1 MKPLKIL
8 AWLSWLIAALALAAT
23 GIGLFYQDGGSAF
36 SFTTLRGQIVQIYG
50 QGLYHY
56 DTPLLAL
63 GNRAADAVTLIVGI
77 PLLVVS
83 MLLYRRG
90 RLRGG
95 LLLTGTLAYFLYYYG
110 SMAFGT
116 AYNPLFLV
124 YVALFSSS
132 LFAFVL
138 SLTSFDITALP
149 GHFST
154 RLPRRGIAVLMFVA
168 ALSLLVVWIGLSIVP
183 ALLQGKAPPEVAS
196 YTTAITDVVDLGVIV
211 PALTVTS
218 VLLLRRVPLGYLL
231 ASTILV
237 FTAVLGA
244 NLITAGIVQLLARV
258 VTIGQF
264 IGFTMPFGI
273 LTLFDLWLTV
283 VLFRNFSESA
293 TWQSETLREAHA

>member
-1 MKPLKIL
+1 MKTSKAVI
-8 AWLSWLIAALALAAT
+8 WLSSLIVVLALVAA
-23 GIGLFYQDGGSAF
+23 GIGLFWQDGASPF
-36 SFTTLRGQIVQIYG
+36 SFMTLRGQIVQIYG

-63 GNRAADAVTLIVGI
+63 GNRAGDAVTLIVGI

-90 RLRGG
+90 SLRGG
-95 LLLTGTLAYFLYYYG
+95 LLLTGALAYFLYYYG
-110 SMAFGT
+110 SIAFST
-116 AYNPLFLV
+116 AYNPLFLI
-124 YVALFSSS
+124 YVALFSAS

-138 SLTSFDITALP
+138 SLMSFDIAALP

-168 ALSLLVVWIGLSIVP
+168 ALSLLIVWIGLSIVP

-211 PALTVTS
+211 PALTLTGV
-218 VLLLRRVPLGYLL
+218 LLRRREPLGYLL

-244 NLITAGIVQLLARV
+244 NLITGGIVQLLSGV
-258 VTIGQF
+258 ITIGQF
-264 IGFTMPFGI
+264 IGFTVPFAI
-273 LTLFDLWLTV
+273 LALFDICLTV

-293 TWQSETLREAHA
+293 IWESSTLQAAHA

>member
-1 MKPLKIL
+1 MKSLKIVV
-8 AWLSWLIAALALAAT
+8 WLSSLIVVLALVAT
-23 GIGLFYQDGGSAF
+23 AIGLFYQNGGSPF

-63 GNRAADAVTLIVGI
+63 GNKAGDAVTLVVGI

-90 RLRGG
+90 SLRGG
-95 LLLTGTLAYFLYYYG
+95 LLLTGVLAYFLYYYG

-124 YVALFSSS
+124 YVAVFSAS

-138 SLTSFDITALP
+138 IFRSFDIAALS
-149 GHFST
+149 GRFST
-154 RLPRRGIAVLMFVA
+154 RLPRRGIAVLMFA
-168 ALSLLVVWIGLSIVP
+168 AGLSLVVVWIGLSIVP
-183 ALLQGKAPPEVAS
+183 ALLQGKAPAEVGS
-196 YTTAITDVVDLGVIV
+196 YTTAITEVVDLGVIV
-211 PALTVTS
+211 PALTLTGFLV
-218 VLLLRRVPLGYLL
+218 LRRVALGYLL

-244 NLITAGIVQLLARV
+244 NLITAGIVQLLAGV
-258 VTIGQF
+258 VTTGQF
-264 IGFTMPFGI
+264 IGFTVPFGI
-273 LTLFDLWLTV
+273 LTLFDIWLTV
-283 VLFRNFSESA
+283 VLFRNFSEPATWRSA
-293 TWQSETLREAHA
+293 TLRAAHV